1 MQTEGRLL
9 LEKERFK
16 LCIER
21 LCYQLIE
28 HHSDLSNVCLMGIQP
43 RGTYF
48 SDRVHTL
55 LKSWFPDAQLQYG
68 KLDITFFRDDFR
80 MRAKPLSPNETIID
94 FLVQDKE
101 VILLDDV
108 LYTGRSIQAA
118 LTALQHYG
126 RPSQVK
132 LMTLVDRRFN
142 RELPIEPHYTG
153 LTVDALDNAYVKV
166 EWEERDGE
174 DKVILFSKKESN

>member
-1 MQTEGRLL
+1 
-9 LEKERFK
+9 
-16 LCIER
+16 
-21 LCYQLIE
+21 
-28 HHSDLSNVCLMGIQP
+28 
-43 RGTYF
+43 
-48 SDRVHTL
+48 
-55 LKSWFPDAQLQYG
+55 
-68 KLDITFFRDDFR
+68 
-80 MRAKPLSPNETIID
+80 
-94 FLVQDKE
+94 
-101 VILLDDV
+101 V

-166 EWEERDGE
+166 EWEERDGA
-174 DKVILFSKKESN
+174 DQVILFSNKESN